1 MTPEIQLSEDIK
13 VTQPSKTFAVDFK
26 NGRIKKT
33 TDELDAVVQTA
44 IIAIQT
50 ERNNYSIFSSDYGSE
65 LKILIGKDKDYVF
78 SEAKRMIKKALYND
92 ARITA
97 VRDFNMDDNVITFV
111 IDTAFGIG
119 EIQTEVT
126 T

>member
-13 VTQPSKTFAVDFK
+13 IAQPSKTFAVDFK

-33 TDELDAVVQTA
+33 TDELDAVVQAA

-50 ERNNYSIFSSDYGSE
+50 ERNNYAIFSSDYGSE
-65 LKILIGKDKDYVF
+65 LKILIGKDKNYVF
-78 SEAKRMIKKALYND
+78 SEAKRMIKETLLND
-92 ARITA
+92 IRITA
-97 VRDFNMDDNVITFV
+97 VHDFNMDGNVISFV
-111 IDTAFGIG
+111 IDTVFGSSA
-119 EIQTEVT
+119 IQTEVT